1 MSEEGDDD
9 KPPCGRTAISIA
21 RADGFAE
28 QGHGKSR
35 RDEYLLEMLLG
46 ARWFNG
52 STVCNDAGA
61 STMTT
66 SVTPS
71 SAGHVVPR
79 HGFIRCLLAAVLTL
93 APLAGCGLFH
103 SDFPIAVG
111 NRMANTVSVFANGQK
126 VGEVGSNL
134 TATFAIEQ
142 SLSGSV
148 VNQGSPTPVAQV
160 TFSARDMAT
169 GVLSAGASATVLKDV
184 TTYLDVAPCVAT
196 SGGFASPCVS
206 VSGTTNGATTT
217 GSPAQTCTF
226 SLSQSSQSFNTTG
239 GTGNVTVN
247 TSNGCA
253 WSATSNANWVVVV
266 SGASQTGTGV
276 VVFQVAP
283 NATGQARSAS
293 LSIGGQILA
302 INQTA

>member
-1 MSEEGDDD
+1 
-9 KPPCGRTAISIA
+9 
-21 RADGFAE
+21 
-28 QGHGKSR
+28 
-35 RDEYLLEMLLG
+35 
-46 ARWFNG
+46 
-52 STVCNDAGA
+52 
-61 STMTT
+61 MTT
-66 SVTPS
+66 SVTAS

-79 HGFIRCLLAAVLTL
+79 HGFTRCLLAAVLTL

-142 SLSGSV
+142 SLSSSV

-160 TFSARDMAT
+160 TFSARDMTT
-169 GVLSAGASATVLKDV
+169 GVLSAGASATLLKDV
-184 TTYLDVAPCVAT
+184 TTYLDVAPCVA
-196 SGGFASPCVS
+196 SGGGFASPCVS
-206 VSGTTNGATTT
+206 VSSTTNGA
-217 GSPAQTCTF
+217 PAQICTF

-239 GTGNVTVN
+239 GTGSVTVN
-247 TSNGCA
+247 TSTGCA
-253 WSATSNANWVVVV
+253 WSATSSASWVIVV

-293 LSIGGQILA
+293 LAVG
-302 INQTA
+302 

>member
-1 MSEEGDDD
+1 
-9 KPPCGRTAISIA
+9 
-21 RADGFAE
+21 
-28 QGHGKSR
+28 
-35 RDEYLLEMLLG
+35 
-46 ARWFNG
+46 
-52 STVCNDAGA
+52 
-61 STMTT
+61 MTT

-71 SAGHVVPR
+71 SADNVVPR
-79 HGFIRCLLAAVLTL
+79 HGFIRRLLAAVLTL

-148 VNQGSPTPVAQV
+148 VNEGSPTPVAQV
-160 TFSARDMAT
+160 TFSARDMTT
-169 GVLSAGASATVLKDV
+169 GVLSAGASATLLKDV
-184 TTYLDVAPCVAT
+184 TTYVDVAPCVAT
-196 SGGFASPCVS
+196 GGLASPCIS
-206 VSGTTNGATTT
+206 VSNTTNGATTT
-217 GSPAQTCTF
+217 GSPAPICTF

-253 WSATSNANWVVVV
+253 WSATSNASWVIVV

-283 NATGQARSAS
+283 NASGQARSAS
-293 LSIGGQILA
+293 LSVGGQTLA